1 MVGTEWAVHTSLLQA
16 AETSFDAQGFLH
28 ELLNRHILALD
39 NAGRIRRQ
47 YKAWLDTHRNS
58 FASQWYQ
65 QMISRAGSIESRYPL
80 QLLED
85 EVQADL
91 AGLGLLDDEHPFVS
105 VARQTLDRLLA
116 GDSASFSP
124 NAQDYLRGRL
134 GIRVESDWQAAT
146 QRGHPLTEARARW
159 LIAQGEGES
168 VEFKKSLTSQLR
180 KSAIETLAAFA
191 AKNGGTVFFG
201 VLDDG
206 TICGVQIGKRT
217 LEKKV
222 AGDIKTNTD
231 PPLTAPHLRVQL
243 FQFAEGTVLAASVD
257 SIQRECRAYGRV
269 CRRVGRQ
276 TQRR

>member
-1 MVGTEWAVHTSLLQA
+1 MVGTEWVVHTSLLQA
-16 AETSFDAQGFLH
+16 TETSFDAQGFLH
-28 ELLNRHILALD
+28 ELLSHHVLALD

-47 YKAWLDTHRNS
+47 YNAWLNTRRNS
-58 FASQWYQ
+58 FVSQWYQ
-65 QMISRAGSIESRYPL
+65 QMTRREGRIESRYPL

-91 AGLGLLDDEHPFVS
+91 ARLGLLDDEHPFVS

-124 NAQDYLRGRL
+124 DAQDYMRGRL

-159 LIAQGEGES
+159 LIDQSEGEG

-180 KSAIETLAAFA
+180 KSAIGTLAAFA

-201 VLDDG
+201 VMDDG
-206 TICGVQIGKRT
+206 TICGAQTGKKT
-217 LEKKV
+217 LEKL
-222 AGDIKTNTD
+222 ASEIERNTD

-276 TQRR
+276 TQRG